1 MNSIVEYFRS
11 VYQYVI
17 KLRDKQGALAWS
29 VNFTIRIHFINQEL
43 LMYLNIQIQNHCVYV
58 TEYAEECKMQDL
70 KIVIS
75 VCLQ

>member
-1 MNSIVEYFRS
+1 
-11 VYQYVI
+11 
-17 KLRDKQGALAWS
+17 
-29 VNFTIRIHFINQEL
+29 
-43 LMYLNIQIQNHCVYV
+43 MYLNIQIQNHCVYV